1 MKKYI
6 AALLVLLFALSPIS
20 VFAAD
25 AFTLT
30 LNAKEVRRG
39 GTLTLSGTAPEE
51 SGSKVIVKIVS
62 PVQTVLYVDVLS
74 AVDGRYTATV
84 GIPANQDLAPLGR
97 YMVVAGYGE
106 ATQTASFSIVS
117 ESSPGNGSSPGSG
130 SGGDSGSTP
139 KPPEAPEAPG
149 TDATGIPPEA
159 GEASGSTARPEP
171 AADGRYL
178 VGRDTLAQAAEQAQG
193 GAVTIALPGEAAE
206 AGTALELPATSVS
219 ELNKRNIG
227 LVITTGSRTV
237 SFPAG
242 AFDVSGD
249 ASSRIRIVLNAAWSS
264 EAQAMVNQSL
274 KSAADY
280 KATGV
285 VLSVVVQVITG
296 EQVKEIHQLD
306 RPAKVAIQLTP
317 EQEQQISARLAGI
330 YYVDG
335 QSAKYVPGQL
345 ENGIYT
351 FIAEHFSYYAILEYD
366 KSFADLRG
374 HWAEQAVKG
383 LAAKH
388 IVTGVDDQHYVPDR
402 SISRAEFATLIV
414 RAVSVHREAAGQMA
428 EPSAPRADTFR
439 DVSPDRYYAQPVAQ
453 AAELGIVTGYN
464 GAFRPD
470 DSITREEAV
479 VALVRAAE
487 VMEAAAGAQGGKTT
501 AFADAGS
508 ISAWAIQAVDLA
520 FTQGWI
526 QGDGSRFNPKSAVTR
541 AEVAVMVDRLL

>member
-30 LNAKEVRRG
+30 LSAKEVRRG
-39 GTLTLSGTAPEE
+39 GTLALSGTVPEQ
-51 SGSKVIVKIVS
+51 SGGNVIVKIIS
-62 PVQTVLYVDVLS
+62 PLETVLYVDVLP
-74 AVDGRYTATV
+74 AVDGTYSAKV
-84 GIPANQDLAPLGR
+84 GIPANQDLAPLGS
-97 YMVVAGYGE
+97 YTVVAGYGE
-106 ATQTASFSIVS
+106 ENQTASFSIVS
-117 ESSPGNGSSPGSG
+117 GSTPGNGSSPGSG
-130 SGGDSGSTP
+130 SGGDSGTTP
-139 KPPEAPEAPG
+139 NPPEATNPDG
-149 TDATGIPPEA
+149 TGIPPQA
-159 GEASGSTARPEP
+159 GEASGSTARPEL

-178 VGRDTLAQAAEQAQG
+178 VGRGTLATAAEQAQG

-242 AFDVSGD
+242 AFAVSGD
-249 ASSRIRIVLNAAWSS
+249 ASSRIRIVLNAAWSA
-264 EAQAMVNQSL
+264 EAQATVNQSL
-274 KSAADY
+274 KSVTDY

-285 VLSVVVQVITG
+285 VLSVIVQVITG
-296 EQVKEIHQLD
+296 DQVQEIHQLD
-306 RPAKVAIQLTP
+306 RPAKVSIQLTP

-335 QSAKYVPGQL
+335 QSAKYVPGKL

-351 FIAEHFSYYAILEYD
+351 FTAGHFSYYTILEYD

-388 IVTGVDDQHYVPDR
+388 IVTGVDDRHYVPNR
-402 SISRAEFATLIV
+402 SITRAEFVTLIV
-414 RAVSVHREAAGQMA
+414 RAVTVQQGA
-428 EPSAPRADTFR
+428 EGKDAISETTKASPFK
-439 DVSPDRYYAQPVAQ
+439 DVSSDRYYAQSVAQ

-464 GAFRPD
+464 GAFRPN

-487 VMEAAAGAQGGKTT
+487 VMEAAANAQAGKAASFT
-501 AFADAGS
+501 DAS
-508 ISAWAIQAVDLA
+508 QISTWATQAVDRA

-526 QGDGSRFNPKSAVTR
+526 QGDGRKFNPKNAVTR
-541 AEVAVMVDRLL
+541 AEVAVMVERLL